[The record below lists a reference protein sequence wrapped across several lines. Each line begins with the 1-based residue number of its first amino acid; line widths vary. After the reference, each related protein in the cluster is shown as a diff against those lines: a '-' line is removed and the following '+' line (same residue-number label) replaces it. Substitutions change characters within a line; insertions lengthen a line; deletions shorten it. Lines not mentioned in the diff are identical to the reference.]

1 MSSNDKS
8 GGSAFPRLELKKR
21 EDGAAIMV
29 AVEGMS
35 LRAWYAGMAMKGM
48 LASSSVWGSAVFDNP
63 DRCAKWAF
71 GFADAM
77 IAEGEK

>member
-1 MSSNDKS
+1 MKPN

-35 LRAWYAGMAMKGM
+35 LRQWYAGMAMQGWIAHYGIPEFAPI
-48 LASSSVWGSAVFDNP
+48 LAREFFND
-63 DRCAKWAF
+63 
-71 GFADAM
+71 ADAM